1 MVVSLVR
8 GTWNIDGHGV
18 SVVEGAVYS
27 FANEADA
34 LYLMTVHENEFGAE
48 DGPPRAV
55 PVAVQKGTVVSFW
68 RDSDAQYFVD
78 RGKARWLSETEVQ
91 ALFAG
96 DQPGNQPHIKD
107 EPAYSAPVVDS
118 VGNVLEQTRD
128 EQETSSPQA
137 PRKGKRA
144 KA

>member
-48 DGPPRAV
+48 DGPPRAM

-78 RGKARWLSETEVQ
+78 RGKARWLSESEVQ

-96 DQPGNQPHIKD
+96 DQPQSQQHVKD
-107 EPAYSAPVVDS
+107 EPTGDVPAVDS
-118 VGNVLEQTRD
+118 ADDVLEPTRD
-128 EQETSSPQA
+128 EQETASPQA
-137 PRKGKRA
+137 QRKGKRA